1 MCGIFFVQS
10 KSDLK
15 TLHSNGVEG
24 IHSNFNSFEQRGPDR
39 HELTYK
45 RDKDIHTFIGFH
57 RLAINGLDIKSD
69 QPMMI
74 ETSLGRLYFV
84 CNGEIYNY
92 KQLATEF
99 KIELTSGSDCE
110 IIPRLFLK
118 IGIRETIRRLDG
130 VFAFVLHYNDR
141 IYVGRDPIGVRP
153 LFILWGTHSV
163 VLSSVASGCMGFNIQ
178 GSVKQVYPG
187 TLTEMNIS
195 GKDATSEIYYW
206 WKLPKVVE
214 QPTLENQDLSVVI
227 RKQLIQATQ
236 KRLMSDRPIGCLLSG
251 GLDSSVIASILS
263 HQIPNLQTFSIGFS
277 TDSTDLKAARK
288 VAQHLGTVHNEVII
302 PYSKALESIPR
313 VIQSLETFDITT
325 IRASV
330 GMFLLSEWIKKNSD
344 VIVLYSGEGSDE
356 LFCGY
361 LYFHGAPNFVS
372 LERESRRLLD
382 ELHLYDVL
390 RADRTT
396 ASHGLELR
404 VPFLDKHLIELVVKL
419 PGKYRHPHQPNEERK
434 QMEKLLLRK
443 AFAEDLP
450 ESIVW
455 RRKEGF
461 SDGVSSLE
469 RSWYTVIQ
477 EHVESLISDIELEA
491 VKGQE
496 NYLTPITKESIWYKK
511 IFDEKFPKFQNPI
524 KKYWMPQW
532 TDTNDPSGRVTNAFD
547 EK

>member
-1 MCGIFFVQS
+1 M
-10 KSDLK
+10 
-15 TLHSNGVEG
+15 
-24 IHSNFNSFEQRGPDR
+24 
-39 HELTYK
+39 YK
-45 RDKDIHTFIGFH
+45 RNKDIHTFIGFH

-69 QPMMI
+69 QPMTI

-92 KQLATEF
+92 KQLAVEF
-99 KIELTSGSDCE
+99 NIELTSGSDCE

-118 IGIRETIRRLDG
+118 IGIRETIQRLDG
-130 VFAFVLHYNDR
+130 VFAFILSYNDR
-141 IYVGRDPIGVRP
+141 IYIGRDPIGVRP
-153 LFILWGTHSV
+153 LFILWGIHSV

-178 GSVKQVYPG
+178 GSVKQVPPG

-195 GKDATSEIYYW
+195 GKDATSQLYYW
-206 WKLPKVVE
+206 WEPPKVVE
-214 QPTLENQDLSVVI
+214 RLVPLKSQNLSAVI
-227 RKQLIQATQ
+227 RKQLIRATR
-236 KRLMSDRPIGCLLSG
+236 KRLMSERPIGCLLSG

-263 HQIPNLQTFSIGFS
+263 RQVTNLQTFSIGFS

-288 VAQHLGTVHNEVII
+288 VAQYLGTVHNEVII
-302 PYSKALESIPR
+302 PYSKALEAIPR

-330 GMFLLSEWIKKNSD
+330 GMFLLSEWIKENSD
-344 VIVLYSGEGSDE
+344 VVVLYSGEGSDE

-372 LERESRRLLD
+372 LEKESRRLLN

-404 VPFLDKHLIELVVKL
+404 VPFLDKCLIELIVKL
-419 PGKYRHPHQPNEERK
+419 PGEYRHPHQPNEERT

-443 AFAEDLP
+443 AFAKDLP

-469 RSWYTVIQ
+469 KSWYTVIQ
-477 EHVESLISDIELEA
+477 EHVESLISDAELETA
-491 VKGQE
+491 KGQE
-496 NYLTPITKESIWYKK
+496 SNFAPITKESVWYIK
-511 IFDEKFPKFQNPI
+511 IFDEKFPNFRNSL